1 MTAAF
6 QSSSAPQRHRTSAG
20 FPRLILALAILAWPA
35 AARADHSGS
44 RAEAPTAAIGV
55 RADRAVVGGR
65 LLSALAKVHANVPA
79 FSRQTGLACS
89 VCHYQ
94 FPALTPFGRMFKL
107 NGYTMTGLATI
118 VAQKDSASDPSLK
131 LLTMPPMAAMF
142 VGSVT
147 NTAKAPPGT
156 QNGTVQ
162 FPDQAS
168 LFIAGAISP
177 NVGIFSQFTYAAA
190 DGSFGVDNIDLRY
203 ASHHTVS
210 GKDFLF
216 GVTINNNPTVQDV
229 WNTVPAWSAPYM
241 SSEVAP
247 GPIASTVIDGTLGQ
261 AVVGLGAY
269 SLLDN
274 HLYTEF
280 TVYRAAPQG
289 AALPLDATAES
300 ATDGVAPYWRVAWQQ
315 QMSQDYLMLG
325 TYGLHAQLYP
335 TGVSG
340 VTNQFTDYGFDAQY
354 EHPMADGAVIGH
366 ATYIHETQ
374 NRVADVTATS
384 PAAEFQSGNL
394 STLRA
399 NVALATSLNYGASLG
414 YFQTTGSSD
423 AILYQPAAVGGSAN
437 GSPNT
442 QGLVGELTYNLWQ
455 NVRVGVQYVAYT
467 KFNGSSTNYDGFGRS
482 ASDNNT
488 LYTYFWLAF

>member
-6 QSSSAPQRHRTSAG
+6 QSSSVRLPRRMTAG
-20 FPRLILALAILAWPA
+20 PSRLMLALAILAWPA
-35 AARADHSGS
+35 AARADGS
-44 RAEAPTAAIGV
+44 ARDAGAPAAAVGA
-55 RADRAVVGGR
+55 RADRAVLGSR
-65 LLSALAKVHANVPA
+65 LLSALANVHANIPA

-118 VAQKDSASDPSLK
+118 VAQKDSTSEPSLK
-131 LLTMPPMAAMF
+131 LLTVPPMAAMF
-142 VGSVT
+142 VGSVS
-147 NTAKAPPGT
+147 NTAKAAPGT

-168 LFIAGAISP
+168 LFIGGAITP
-177 NVGIFSQFTYAAA
+177 TVGIFSQFTYAAA
-190 DGSFGVDNIDLRY
+190 DGTFGVDNIDLRY
-203 ASHHTVS
+203 AAHHDIS
-210 GKDFLF
+210 GHDLLF
-216 GVTINNNPTVQDV
+216 GLTLNNNPTVQDV

-247 GPIASTVIDGTLGQ
+247 GAIASTVIDGTLGQ

-274 HLYTEF
+274 HLYTEL
-280 TVYRAAPQG
+280 TLYRSAPQG
-289 AALPLDATAES
+289 AALPLDSS
-300 ATDGVAPYWRVAWQQ
+300 AVNTTDGVAPYWRIAWQQ

-325 TYGLHAQLYP
+325 TFGLHTQLYP
-335 TGVSG
+335 AGVSG
-340 VTNQFTDYGFDAQY
+340 ATNQFTDYGFDAQY
-354 EHPMADGAVIGH
+354 EHPSGDGAIIGH

-374 NRVADVTATS
+374 NRVADVTASS

-394 STLRA
+394 STFKA
-399 NVALATSLNYGASLG
+399 NVALATSLTYGASLG
-414 YFQTTGSSD
+414 YFQTTGSND
-423 AILYQPAAVGGSAN
+423 AILYQPGAVSGSAT

-442 QGLVGELTYNLWQ
+442 QGMVGELSYNVWQ
-455 NVRVGVQYVAYT
+455 NVRLAVQYVAYT
-467 KFNGSSTNYDGFGRS
+467 KFNGSSTGYDGFGRS

-488 LYTYFWLAF
+488 LYTYLWLAF